1 MRQKIKRPVLR
12 YHGGKFLLAPWII
25 SHFPKHRIYVECF
38 GGAASVL
45 MQKPRSYAEVY
56 NDKWDTVVNV
66 FKVLRDPVMGRDLEI
81 SIRLTP
87 FSRKEFEECS
97 ELNIATATDPI
108 EKARLTIL
116 RSFAGF
122 GSAST
127 NAKHATGFRS
137 NSHRSGT
144 TPAQDWNNFPDHIK
158 SFVARLQGVTI
169 ENKDYQE
176 VIAQHDSPGTLI
188 YLDPPYV
195 HSTRNMQRGNA
206 AYAFEMT
213 EQDHIEMANV
223 LARIKGMAVVSGYD
237 NDLYRDLFGGWLKI
251 ERKAYADGAAERVEC
266 LWLNEKAAS
275 NNSKKLFL

>member
-1 MRQKIKRPVLR
+1 MTQKIKRPVLR

-45 MQKPRSYAEVY
+45 MRKPRSYAEVY
-56 NDKWDTVVNV
+56 NDMWDTVVNV
-66 FKVLRDPVMGRDLEI
+66 FRVLRDSKLAYELEAQL
-81 SIRLTP
+81 RLTP
-87 FSRKEFEECS
+87 FSRTEFEQCS
-97 ELNIATATDPI
+97 EANIACATDQI

-127 NAKHATGFRS
+127 NAKHATGFRA

-144 TPAQDWNNFPDHIK
+144 TPARDWNNFPDHIK
-158 SFVARLQGVTI
+158 SFVERLQGVTI
-169 ENKDYQE
+169 ENKDYRE
-176 VIAQHDSPGTLI
+176 IICQHDSAETLI

-213 EQDHIEMANV
+213 EQDHIEMADK
-223 LARIKGMAVVSGYD
+223 LKCIKGMAIISGYD
-237 NDLYRDLFGGWLKI
+237 NGLYGELFAGWLKI
-251 ERKAYADGAAERVEC
+251 ERKAFADGAAERIEC
-266 LWLNEKAAS
+266 LWLNERAA
-275 NNSKKLFL
+275 NALNKKLF